1 MQGEVYK
8 CINTGKYYLIN
19 SIGTYNYLVIEFET
33 FSSRFINIENFNSL
47 YLEIKL
53 NSNNLKKLLDNYKLF
68 QNTIDYNHMNDFKQ
82 IKYNNRIF
90 SIKNWYEVFNFG
102 GENFN

>member
-19 SIGTYNYLVIEFET
+19 SIGTYNYLVIEFGT
-33 FSSRFINIENFNSL
+33 FSSRFINIENFTSL
-47 YLEIKL
+47 YQEIKL
-53 NSNNLKKLLDNYKLF
+53 NTNNLKLLLDNYKVF
-68 QNTIDYNHMNDFKQ
+68 QNTIDYNNMNEFKH

-90 SIKNWYEVFNFG
+90 IIKNWYEVFNFA
-102 GENFN
+102 GENYN